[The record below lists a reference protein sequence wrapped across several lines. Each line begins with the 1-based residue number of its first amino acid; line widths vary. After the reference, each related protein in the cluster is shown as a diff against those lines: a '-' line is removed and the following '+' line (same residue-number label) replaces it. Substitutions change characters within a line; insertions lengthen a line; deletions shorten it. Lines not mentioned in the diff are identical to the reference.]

1 MSDLE
6 TALGHLPGHTISLC
20 RGTEILTDSKRG
32 VAPMVGFIESGA
44 NLNGFSVADLVVGRA
59 AAMLFVKAG
68 IRQVYAITLSRGA
81 KEYLEAHGIPV
92 RYETLTDKI
101 LNRDKTGICPME
113 DAVTGLDDAEDG
125 WKAICARLAA
135 LRAAH

>member
-6 TALGHLPGHTISLC
+6 TAIRHLPGHTISLC
-20 RGTEILTDSKRG
+20 RGADILTDSKRG
-32 VAPMVGFIESGA
+32 VAPMVGFIESGV
-44 NLNGFSVADLVVGRA
+44 NLNGFSVADLIVGRA

-68 IRQVYAITLSRGA
+68 IRQVYAVTLSRGA
-81 KEYLEAHGIPV
+81 KEYLEVHGIPV

-113 DAVTGLDDAEDG
+113 DAVTGLNDAENG
-125 WKAICARLAA
+125 WNAICARLAA